1 MKLGGAVDVSSDRV
15 NSPPAVDLPC
25 LPRGTNGGQMTG
37 LLVRALYTIFAAAL
51 PSPAYD
57 ALGSECVVQTM
68 GLLVLS
74 PVLITRWRRVAKIIE
89 YWGLVSFEPSH

>member
-1 MKLGGAVDVSSDRV
+1 MDVSSHRV
-15 NSPPAVDLPC
+15 NSQPAVDIPC

-37 LLVRALYTIFAAAL
+37 LLVQALYTIFAAAL
-51 PSPAYD
+51 PSRAYD
-57 ALGSECVVQTM
+57 ALGSECVVQTT

-74 PVLITRWRRVAKIIE
+74 PVLIARWRRVAKTIE